1 MKLGRHAAKFLD
13 NIHSNSFV
21 PYITLPT
28 CITPKSKTL
37 INNIFFN
44 DINEVM
50 TLGNLIT
57 DILDYFVQFLII
69 FKALKKEPKKL
80 IHKRCFKNFNED
92 FFAKNL

>member
-57 DILDYFVQFLII
+57 DISDYFVQFLIYLQS
-69 FKALKKEPKKL
+69 FKKRTKEIDP
-80 IHKRCFKNFNED
+80 
-92 FFAKNL
+92 